1 MKKPVPTWNPIIRAR
16 NSHLIHLGDRANS
29 NPDRVFSEKA
39 TQCGRMLD
47 HADDVFS
54 FAYGFEAEMLL
65 DERWKKYVS
74 FNPRR
79 RHKAPVLC
87 ERCGTPQ
94 DFHDAWEEYQA
105 YRKAANEYSE
115 FWRNREKE
123 IHEHLVHRRNG
134 DLRALLNAF
143 AGNIGGVPVKLDE
156 TDDYFTLHAEVN
168 GRLYKISHEGNLN
181 DEAHKLLETQKEAA
195 ENE

>member
-1 MKKPVPTWNPIIRAR
+1 MKKPVPTFNPVIRAR

-47 HADDVFS
+47 HADVVFS

-94 DFHDAWEEYQA
+94 DFHDAWEGYQA
-105 YRKAANEYSE
+105 YRRAADEYSE

-123 IHEHLVHRRNG
+123 IYEQLVHLRNK
-134 DLRALLNAF
+134 DMRALFEDF
-143 AGNIGGVPVKLDE
+143 ANNGIPLKLDE
-156 TDDYFTLHAEVN
+156 TDDHFTLHAEVN
-168 GRLYKISHEGNLN
+168 GRLYKISHEGSLN
-181 DEAHKLLETQKEAA
+181 NEVHKILETEKEAA